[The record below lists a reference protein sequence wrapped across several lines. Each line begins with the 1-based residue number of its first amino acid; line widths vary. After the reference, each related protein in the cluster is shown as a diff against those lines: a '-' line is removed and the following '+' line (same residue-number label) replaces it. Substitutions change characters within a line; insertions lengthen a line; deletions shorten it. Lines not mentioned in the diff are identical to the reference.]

1 MLSLSL
7 SHTLTLDD
15 ATRHKN
21 NLISLLAN
29 LFQMKTEENAIT
41 SPSLYLAVNLS
52 FIPTPTYLP
61 GNKVQIRLKNA
72 RHF

>member
-1 MLSLSL
+1 
-7 SHTLTLDD
+7 
-15 ATRHKN
+15 
-21 NLISLLAN
+21 
-29 LFQMKTEENAIT
+29 MKTEENAIT